1 MISLFHSGSVGVS
14 CCSIA
19 MFMVKEL
26 VAFLAGATAFSDT
39 EEVEK
44 AVSEYGL
51 EIDTDTC
58 AACPT
63 QSTMMQLPHVFVHK
77 YCGLEMFE

>member
-1 MISLFHSGSVGVS
+1 
-14 CCSIA
+14 
-19 MFMVKEL
+19 MFTVKEL
-26 VAFLAGATAFSDT
+26 VAFPAGATAFSDT

-63 QSTMMQLPHVFVHK
+63 QSTTMQLPHVFVHK
-77 YCGLEMFE
+77 YCGLEMFERGKQE